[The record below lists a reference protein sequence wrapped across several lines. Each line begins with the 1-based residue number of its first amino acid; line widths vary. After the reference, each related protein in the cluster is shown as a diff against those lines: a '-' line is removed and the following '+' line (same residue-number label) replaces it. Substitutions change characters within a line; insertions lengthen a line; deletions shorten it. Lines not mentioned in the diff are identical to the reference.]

1 MESSIE
7 LVENTQAPET
17 ILNEQLQSKL
27 LLIEHDN
34 YVSKALS
41 LNVAQSGYQISKIS
55 SEENISSALGKC
67 LLEQTPDMI
76 VFDIGLAGG
85 TKLHAIDEIRMLYRG
100 LLVIVSSQNNEQEQV
115 DALKLGVDD
124 FIPKPVD
131 SRILMMRI
139 AALFRRQN
147 NKEGIVGLASLAIG
161 DVCLQPLSQRCLV
174 SGDAV
179 KLTTFEFNL
188 LKLLLKHEGQI
199 LSRDQIYSTLLNR
212 SYNGTER
219 TLDVRMSQLREKLT
233 LAGMK
238 KNQIETVWGQGYM
251 FNNINA

>member
-34 YVSKALS
+34 YLSKALS
-41 LNVAQSGYQISKIS
+41 LNVAQSDYQISKIS
-55 SEENISSALGKC
+55 SEENISSALGKY

-85 TKLHAIDEIRMLYRG
+85 TKLHTIGEIRMLYRG

-124 FIPKPVD
+124 FMPKPVD
-131 SRILMMRI
+131 SRILILRI

-147 NKEGIVGLASLAIG
+147 NK
-161 DVCLQPLSQRCLV
+161 
-174 SGDAV
+174 
-179 KLTTFEFNL
+179 F
-188 LKLLLKHEGQI
+188 
-199 LSRDQIYSTLLNR
+199 
-212 SYNGTER
+212 
-219 TLDVRMSQLREKLT
+219 
-233 LAGMK
+233 
-238 KNQIETVWGQGYM
+238 
-251 FNNINA
+251 